1 MRIVL
6 VILILGI
13 VLGAYLFY
21 VRGGGVQPELG
32 APQVIERQGGA
43 RTYAWTRKVEMPT
56 AATDAWTKKT
66 PAPTRRDHLAA
77 GAAMAEVVQGLYE
90 AVASLAME

>member
-21 VRGGGVQPELG
+21 VRGGGVQPEGHSPLG
-32 APQVIERQGGA
+32 
-43 RTYAWTRKVEMPT
+43 
-56 AATDAWTKKT
+56 
-66 PAPTRRDHLAA
+66 RD
-77 GAAMAEVVQGLYE
+77 GLYH
-90 AVASLAME
+90 S